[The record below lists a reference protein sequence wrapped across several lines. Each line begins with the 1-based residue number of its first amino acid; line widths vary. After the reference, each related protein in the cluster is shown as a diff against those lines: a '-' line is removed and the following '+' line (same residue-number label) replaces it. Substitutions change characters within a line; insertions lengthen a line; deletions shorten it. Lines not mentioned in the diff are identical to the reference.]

1 MLYPECTLIQNE
13 TVSFKKPKI
22 KFWKMQYSSCLF
34 CSFISKPPIP
44 IFDREHTVRKRSY
57 K

>member
-13 TVSFKKPKI
+13 TVSFKKSKI
-22 KFWKMQYSSCLF
+22 KFWKKQYCSCFF

-44 IFDREHTVRKRSY
+44 TFFSEKVPIFTSV
-57 K
+57 